1 MKKKNILLVG
11 LLCLSGVASAQHS
24 NSKNVRPITVRE
36 IYDHPFWNPKLPVDE
51 RIDNLLSLM
60 TVEEKITQMM
70 NRSLSIDRLN
80 IPAYNWWGEACH
92 GLMGVSDVTVFPQAI
107 ALAATFDDNQ
117 VLKTYSMVSDEAR
130 GRFNSIPRDGE
141 IGPYVSSI
149 PNLTFWAPNVNLIR
163 DPRWGRGQESF
174 GEDPLLLSKMGVSV
188 VVGMQGTDPNHF
200 KTHACAKHYAVHSGP
215 EPLRHEFNA
224 VVSKRDLWESY
235 LPAFKALVKEGNVQE
250 VMCAY
255 SAFDG
260 KPCCSSGRLLIDI
273 LRERWGYEGI
283 ILTDCDAINDFYI
296 PGRHETH
303 KNAAE
308 ASVDAVL
315 HGTDL
320 ECGRSYQSLNQALKD
335 GLITELDIDVSLR
348 RVLKGR
354 FQLGLLDPD
363 ELSPYA
369 SIPGSVV
376 DCQAHRD
383 QALNM
388 ARSSQ
393 VLLKNNGLLPL
404 SKELKNIAVVG
415 PNIDDEIMMRG
426 NYSGVPTHCTTILE
440 GLKKAMPNAN
450 FIVEQ
455 GSGIENNYI
464 EFSKNNQVM
473 SNGEIGFSARYF
485 NNQSFTGEPVKSIQV
500 KNIDFQTEG
509 GYGFGEGV
517 PTSDFSAVYTAKYKA
532 DNSGELSFSVRGNN
546 FIIKING
553 DSIGGFKP
561 RPLSFTYTPGMKL
574 TEDQRRELFSQSF
587 RRPLTIN
594 HKVNKGE
601 EYNIEIDYISATKGS
616 VSNLMVN
623 VNERKFTDFAAIKDK
638 VKDADVIIYV
648 GGITSSQEGEGHERA
663 TIELPEVQQSF
674 LKAMHDTG
682 KPVVYVNCSGS
693 AIGFENVDSYYDALL
708 QAWYPGQEGG
718 EAVADILF
726 GNYNPSGKLPVTFY
740 KSTSQLPNFM
750 DYEMTNRT
758 YRYFNGVPQYAFGY
772 GLSYTKFD
780 FGQAKLS
787 KNKIK
792 AGESVKIT
800 IPVENVGGRD
810 GAEVVQVYVKSL
822 TNPDAPIKALKAFKR
837 VEIKQGEKC
846 KVTLTLTPDAFS
858 YYNDK
863 KDDLDVF
870 TGDYQLL
877 YGSSSRDQ
885 DLQALPIRVI

>member
-1 MKKKNILLVG
+1 MKKKNIMLVG
-11 LLCLSGVASAQHS
+11 LLCLSGMASAQHS

-36 IYDHPFWNPKLPVDE
+36 TYDYPFWNPALPVDE
-51 RIDNLLSLM
+51 RVDNLLSLM

-107 ALAATFDDNQ
+107 ALAATFDDEQ
-117 VLKTYSMVSDEAR
+117 VHKTFSMVSDEAR
-130 GRFNSIPRDGE
+130 GRYNSIPRDGE

-174 GEDPLLLSKMGVSV
+174 GEDPHLLSKMGVNV
-188 VVGMQGTDPNHF
+188 VIGMQGTDSTHF

-235 LPAFKALVKEGNVQE
+235 LPAFNALVKDGNVQD

-255 SAFDG
+255 TAFDG
-260 KPCCSSGRLLIDI
+260 EPCCSSGRLLIDI
-273 LRERWGYEGI
+273 LRERWGYEAI

-296 PGRHETH
+296 PGRHNTH

-335 GLITELDIDVSLR
+335 GKISEKDLDVSLR
-348 RVLKGR
+348 RVFKGR

-363 ELSPYA
+363 ELSPY
-369 SIPGSVV
+369 SKIPGSVV
-376 DCQAHRD
+376 DCQAHRY
-383 QALNM
+383 QALTM

-393 VLLKNNGLLPL
+393 VLLKNNGILPL
-404 SKELKNIAVVG
+404 SKEVKNIAVVG

-426 NYSGVPTHCTTILE
+426 NYSGVPTHCVTILE
-440 GLKKAMPNAN
+440 GLIKAIPNAN

-464 EFSKNNQVM
+464 EYSKNNQVM
-473 SNGEIGFSARYF
+473 SNGEVGFSAQYF
-485 NNQSFTGEPVKSIQV
+485 NNPSFSGEPIKTVQV
-500 KNIDFQTEG
+500 EKIDFQTEG

-517 PTSDFSAVYTAKYKA
+517 PTSDFSAKYSAKYVA

-546 FIIKING
+546 FTIRVNG

-561 RPLSFTYTPGMKL
+561 RPLSFTYTPGMEL
-574 TEDQRRELFSQSF
+574 TEEQRRELFSQSF

-594 HKVNKGE
+594 HKVEKGKS
-601 EYNIEIDYISATKGS
+601 YDIEIDYVSASKGA

-623 VNERKFTDFAAIKDK
+623 VNERKFTDFASIKDK

-648 GGITSSQEGEGHERA
+648 GGITPSQEGEGHERS
-663 TIELPEVQQSF
+663 TIELPQVQQDF
-674 LKAMHDTG
+674 LKSLRETG

-718 EAVADILF
+718 DAVADIIF
-726 GNYNPSGKLPVTFY
+726 GDYNPSGKLPVTFY
-740 KSTSQLPNFM
+740 KSTAQLPDFM
-750 DYEMTNRT
+750 NYDMKERT
-758 YRYFNGVPQYAFGY
+758 YRYFTGVPQYSFGY
-772 GLSYTKFD
+772 GLSYTD
-780 FGQAKLS
+780 FNFGKAKLS
-787 KNKIK
+787 KKKIK
-792 AGESVKIT
+792 AGESVNIT
-800 IPVENVGGRD
+800 IPVENVGKRD

-822 TNPDAPIKALKAFKR
+822 TNPNAPIKSLKAYKR
-837 VEIKQGEKC
+837 VEIKSGDKA

-858 YYNDK
+858 YYNEK
-863 KDDLDVF
+863 IDDLDVF
-870 TGDYQLL
+870 PGEYLLL
-877 YGSSSRDQ
+877 YGSSSRDT
-885 DLQALPIRVI
+885 DLQSIPFSVI